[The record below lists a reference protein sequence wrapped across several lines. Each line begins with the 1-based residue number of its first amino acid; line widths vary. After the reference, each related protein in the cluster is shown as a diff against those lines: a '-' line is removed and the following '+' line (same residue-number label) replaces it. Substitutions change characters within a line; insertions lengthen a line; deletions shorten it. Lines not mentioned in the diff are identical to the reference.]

1 MSGANDMSRHH
12 HHEWDW
18 LQIMFLLL
26 CLGELIFFL
35 YYLFAFE
42 IDSQSTISD
51 TLFSTPE
58 YAVSLTLTLSLRL
71 LGVVMFLCQYNNL
84 FPNWEHAGFFGVF
97 VTLLG
102 WYVAFISNS
111 TVIYS

>member
-1 MSGANDMSRHH
+1 
-12 HHEWDW
+12 
-18 LQIMFLLL
+18 MFLLL